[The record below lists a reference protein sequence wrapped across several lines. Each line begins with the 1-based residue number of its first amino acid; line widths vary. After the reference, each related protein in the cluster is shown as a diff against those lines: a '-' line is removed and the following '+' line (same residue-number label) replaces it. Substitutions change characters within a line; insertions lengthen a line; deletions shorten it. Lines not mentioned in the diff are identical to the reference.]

1 MDNAASDV
9 AADLDGVDSPEYLS
23 RRRRVARGLS
33 RMHERFQLW
42 IEVNGFG
49 VAIGAL
55 LLLFVMV
62 FFWNWV
68 VVTVPAGY
76 KGVMWKRL
84 SGTDVE
90 TLYLEGTHVILPW
103 NRLQLYDV
111 RIQRIDTIVT
121 VLSTDG
127 LEIDTHVSVRYRPVE
142 RTLPLL
148 HQTVGPDYA
157 NRIVIPEVIAAVRSV
172 MGQYRPQQLFAVRSE
187 EMQNRI
193 IERAAKQARDRFVSI
208 DDVLIGKI
216 ELPPIVQT
224 AIQLKLKQEQEAQEY
239 EYRIARENK
248 EKERKMIEADGIREY
263 QSRIATF
270 TPSLLQWKGIEAT
283 ERLATSP
290 NSKVIVIGGR
300 DGLPL
305 ILDTATMTGALSGGQ
320 TQVAAPTSSAAPTPL
335 PLPNRP
341 PGTLPPP
348 K

>member
-1 MDNAASDV
+1 
-9 AADLDGVDSPEYLS
+9 
-23 RRRRVARGLS
+23 
-33 RMHERFQLW
+33 
-42 IEVNGFG
+42 
-49 VAIGAL
+49 
-55 LLLFVMV
+55 
-62 FFWNWV
+62 V

-76 KGVMWKRL
+76 KAVMWKRL

-90 TLYLEGTHVILPW
+90 TLYLEGTHLIFPW
-103 NRLQLYDV
+103 NRLQRYDV
-111 RIQRIDTIVT
+111 RIQRLDTVVT

-127 LEIDTHVSVRYRPVE
+127 LEIDAHVSVRYRPVE

-172 MGQYRPQQLFAVRSE
+172 MGQYRPQQLFAIRSE

-216 ELPPIVQT
+216 ELPSIVQT

-239 EYRIARENK
+239 EYRIVRENK
-248 EKERKMIEADGIREY
+248 EKQRKIIEADGIAEF
-263 QSRIATF
+263 QARISKTTDAT
-270 TPSLLQWKGIEAT
+270 LLRWKGIEAT

-305 ILDTATMTGALSGGQ
+305 ILDTGTIGTSVPGGQ
-320 TQVAAPTSSAAPTPL
+320 TQVATPPSAAAPA
-335 PLPNRP
+335 
-341 PGTLPPP
+341 LPPP
-348 K
+348 SNRPAGSPPPPKQ